1 MTAMRVDAFDFVL
14 PPERIA
20 LAPANPRDSARMLVV
35 GPDGDL
41 TDAHVRD
48 LPDFL
53 TPRDALVVND
63 TRVIAARL
71 EGVRVR
77 GEAIASPL
85 TRTPSSRAAMTRVS
99 FATSASRG
107 VKKSGRSRTSASVR
121 FPVGS
126 TTSIRALSRGFA
138 GESAMRSAG
147 RTKSKAS
154 TRIAVIAVLWR
165 SSIR

>member
-41 TDAHVRD
+41 LGELVRD
-48 LPDFL
+48 MPDFL

-63 TRVIAARL
+63 TRFIAARL

-77 GEAIASPL
+77 GEAIASIEVAL
-85 TRTPSSRAAMTRVS
+85 IERVGDCRWRALARP
-99 FATSASRG
+99 AKRLKIG
-107 VKKSGRSRTSASVR
+107 ERVR
-121 FPVGS
+121 F
-126 TTSIRALSRGFA
+126 RG
-138 GESAMRSAG
+138 
-147 RTKSKAS
+147 
-154 TRIAVIAVLWR
+154 
-165 SSIR
+165 